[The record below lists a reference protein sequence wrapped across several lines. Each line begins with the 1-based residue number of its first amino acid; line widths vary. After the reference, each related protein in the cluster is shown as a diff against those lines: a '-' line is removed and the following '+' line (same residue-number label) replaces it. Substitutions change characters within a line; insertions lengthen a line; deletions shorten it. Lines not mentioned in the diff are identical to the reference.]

1 MDVNFANFL
10 HHKLMRDY
18 PGIYRERHLIRGV
31 REFTSSTKIQFS
43 NSNRNA
49 VYLQLSD
56 DDEYSQGCIELQWS
70 EIQACFD
77 SHVSRIV
84 EAVVS
89 QVTTPAGRSKVVFC
103 SGGFGGNDY
112 LRAKLAEA
120 LPGVQILQPG
130 DKSAGSKAVS
140 LGAVRYAMHR
150 SVRSRT
156 SPAWY
161 GVKAFRLFSSAD
173 QAIAGMASHKRL
185 GKSGRSI
192 VDNTFSLVLGKGE
205 DVDDGEWRNAPFS
218 LELLDDLQQADVR
231 MGTIRLYESNRED
244 RPHFI
249 DSIGVNFLCK
259 VDVYIPPHCTGRVIP
274 STDGQGY
281 RAYDIVVWLSLGR
294 ADMKTRVT
302 IDGVE
307 AGGAIVSWS

>member
-70 EIQACFD
+70 VRCVQKTDRRSEIQACFD

-112 LRAKLAEA
+112 LRAKRK
-120 LPGVQILQPG
+120 I
-130 DKSAGSKAVS
+130 
-140 LGAVRYAMHR
+140 Y
-150 SVRSRT
+150 
-156 SPAWY
+156 
-161 GVKAFRLFSSAD
+161 
-173 QAIAGMASHKRL
+173 
-185 GKSGRSI
+185 SGCR
-192 VDNTFSLVLGKGE
+192 
-205 DVDDGEWRNAPFS
+205 
-218 LELLDDLQQADVR
+218 
-231 MGTIRLYESNRED
+231 
-244 RPHFI
+244 
-249 DSIGVNFLCK
+249 
-259 VDVYIPPHCTGRVIP
+259 
-274 STDGQGY
+274 
-281 RAYDIVVWLSLGR
+281 
-294 ADMKTRVT
+294 
-302 IDGVE
+302 
-307 AGGAIVSWS
+307 